1 MIRTTHLDV
10 TRAQALRVFSTA
22 RALRDRCG
30 YDEENKHRFLVAAFA
45 VCAWLAKRLEGGGS
59 VSVCEGGVAVSGE
72 AILHGD
78 RVYVQIGDSTC
89 GILARSCA
97 GRRDYHGGPNQ
108 WAQWDK
114 GLEGLE
120 KLVDQ
125 LEGKAKCQ

>member
-10 TRAQALRVFSTA
+10 TRAQAMRAFSTA
-22 RALRDRCG
+22 RALRDRCS
-30 YDEENKHRFLVAAFA
+30 YDDENKRRFLVAAFA

-108 WAQWDK
+108 WAQWAK

-125 LEGKAKCQ
+125 LERKP